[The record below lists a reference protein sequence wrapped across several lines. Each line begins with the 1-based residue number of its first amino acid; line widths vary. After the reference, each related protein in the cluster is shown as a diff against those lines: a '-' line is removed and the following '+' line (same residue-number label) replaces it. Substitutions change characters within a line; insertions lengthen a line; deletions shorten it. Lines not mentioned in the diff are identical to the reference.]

1 MKLTIAG
8 SGDAFASGGRLNTC
22 FHVRTGET
30 GFLIDCGATALVSLK
45 RAGFSTND
53 IDTIYISHLHG
64 DHFGGLPF
72 FLIDALFIA
81 KRTKPLTLAG
91 PAALEARF
99 HIACEAMF
107 PLVTENQREF
117 DLTFAPL
124 AAGETTKLGAVSVL
138 PFEVKHYSGA
148 PSYALRFALE
158 DKVLAYSGDS
168 GWTDTLI
175 EAGRD
180 ADLYI
185 MECFQYD
192 KPLDMHLDYM
202 TILRHLDDINAK
214 QVLLTHMSDDLLAKR
229 EDVTHP
235 RVTLA
240 EDGMV
245 LEL

>member
-1 MKLTIAG
+1 
-8 SGDAFASGGRLNTC
+8 
-22 FHVRTGET
+22 
-30 GFLIDCGATALVSLK
+30 
-45 RAGFSTND
+45 
-53 IDTIYISHLHG
+53 
-64 DHFGGLPF
+64 
-72 FLIDALFIA
+72 
-81 KRTKPLTLAG
+81 
-91 PAALEARF
+91 
-99 HIACEAMF
+99 
-107 PLVTENQREF
+107 
-117 DLTFAPL
+117 
-124 AAGETTKLGAVSVL
+124 VL

-192 KPLDMHLDYM
+192 KSLDMHLDYM

-214 QVLLTHMSDDLLAKR
+214 QVLLTHMSDDMLAKR